1 MDEETDLANFA
12 LDYATKK
19 GVSYA
24 EARYEHQ
31 EQENFILKNGV
42 LDALYVGQDRGVG
55 VRVLVNGALGFAATN
70 MRTKSDVRAIVD
82 DAIKVAKASRRKTKI
97 TFAHEDAIEM
107 NWSIPEQRKL
117 ADVPVEEKIAEIQS
131 VDRDL
136 MALGL
141 KIPARYFQFSDNR
154 IVKYF
159 ANSEGSKIQ
168 SYSPRLRVFY
178 FLTVVQDGQVEQT
191 YRNYGWSGGWEGIGE
206 WDLGKRVIDEARSMQ
221 RTLAEGKKSP
231 EGRVTEFLQTRETAA
246 AMHTRSNGAA
256 RAVNYNVEAI
266 VRMANTFVEPKDHTV
281 EELLEDVK
289 FGVYM
294 KSFMEWN
301 IDDKRYN
308 AKYAGRE
315 AYLVENGE
323 VKHPVRNTIIELTTP
338 AFWSAVDAVGKDLDF
353 EAGFFGKSHP
363 GQALVERLVKIAKSS
378 QQNPDYAGIAD
389 GPFRY
394 ARVRPDPKV
403 LSLDE
408 GGKYVEAAIGGATD
422 QGAKECAGSFWKYED
437 EHFLATSNGVE
448 AHDHR
453 ASLYLSI
460 RALLSL
466 ESSGHGIACATRLSQ
481 FNPEKAGRKAG
492 RIAALARAPK
502 PGKAGRY
509 TVVFDP
515 LIFGSLMDQTGGR
528 LGAWTVMAGL
538 SPFGKK
544 IGKRVASPQLTL
556 YDDGSA
562 ESITRKRFDAEGVP
576 TRRNVLVN
584 KGVLKTYLHNTSTAK
599 KFRTKTTGNA
609 GLVSPDPHAIFVKPG
624 DRSRDEIFSEVKDG
638 LWLTN
643 TWYTRYQ
650 SYVTG
655 DLSTI
660 PRDGIFHIRK
670 GDVVEAWKDIR
681 LTDNLL
687 HLLKNIEALG
697 DEPEQMMWWGE
708 VSIPNSVPY
717 ARIKDVGITMSAE

>member
-1 MDEETDLANFA
+1 MED
-12 LDYATKK
+12 
-19 GVSYA
+19 VS
-24 EARYEHQ
+24 
-31 EQENFILKNGV
+31 
-42 LDALYVGQDRGVG
+42 
-55 VRVLVNGALGFAATN
+55 
-70 MRTKSDVRAIVD
+70 S
-82 DAIKVAKASRRKTKI
+82 
-97 TFAHEDAIEM
+97 
-107 NWSIPEQRKL
+107 
-117 ADVPVEEKIAEIQS
+117 
-131 VDRDL
+131 
-136 MALGL
+136 
-141 KIPARYFQFSDNR
+141 R
-154 IVKYF
+154 IVKKAIGLGCQDAIADVITNRSYQIRF
-159 ANSEGSKIQ
+159 AQNEAVIGNRWREATAS
-168 SYSPRLRVFY
+168 VFFVY
-178 FLTVVQDGQVEQT
+178 D
-191 YRNYGWSGGWEGIGE
+191 
-206 WDLGKRVIDEARSMQ
+206 KRV
-221 RTLAEGKKSP
+221 LASD
-231 EGRVTEFLQTRETAA
+231 
-246 AMHTRSNGAA
+246 
-256 RAVNYNVEAI
+256 I
-266 VRMANTFVEPKDHTV
+266 
-281 EELLEDVK
+281 
-289 FGVYM
+289 
-294 KSFMEWN
+294 
-301 IDDKRYN
+301 
-308 AKYAGRE
+308 
-315 AYLVENGE
+315 
-323 VKHPVRNTIIELTTP
+323 
-338 AFWSAVDAVGKDLDF
+338 KDLTQLD
-353 EAGFFGKSHP
+353 A
-363 GQALVERLVKIAKSS
+363 AVERLVKIAKSS
-378 QQNPDYAGIAD
+378 QKNPDYAGIAK

-403 LSLDE
+403 LSLEE
-408 GGKYVEAAIGGATD
+408 GGKYVEAAIGA
-422 QGAKECAGSFWKYED
+422 A
-437 EHFLATSNGVE
+437 

-460 RALLSL
+460 RALVSL
-466 ESSGHGIACATRLSQ
+466 ESSGHGIACATKLSQ

-492 RIAALARAPK
+492 RIAALARSPK

-515 LIFGSLMDQTGGR
+515 LIFGSLTDQTGGR

-556 YDDGSA
+556 FEDGSA

-717 ARIKDVGITMSAE
+717 ARIKDVGITKSAE